1 MQPSPQLFVLI
12 HFSYNCP
19 KYVRKKKKP
28 LKISGFCRVGR
39 IALAHY
45 PKLIPKAPA
54 DRTTARTC
62 QEQKK
67 PDYCR
72 AFLSGWQDC
81 FSPTTPKLNPKAP
94 ADRTTARTCQ
104 EQKKP
109 DYCRAFLSA
118 WLDCFSPTTSKLIPN
133 APADRTTARTCHE
146 QQKPDYCR
154 AFLSGWQDSN
164 LRPPHPKCGA
174 IPGYATPRLGITF
187 LCGTNIQHIL
197 LLSRLYF

>member
-94 ADRTTARTCQ
+94 ADRTTARTCH
-104 EQKKP
+104 EQK
-109 DYCRAFLSA
+109 
-118 WLDCFSPTTSKLIPN
+118 
-133 APADRTTARTCHE
+133 
-146 QQKPDYCR
+146 KPDYCR

-197 LLSRLYF
+197 LLSRLYFRLLAKLLIDCKIIFTALPCGPCLGHKKIISI

>member
-94 ADRTTARTCQ
+94 ADRTTARTCH
-104 EQKKP
+104 EQK
-109 DYCRAFLSA
+109 
-118 WLDCFSPTTSKLIPN
+118 
-133 APADRTTARTCHE
+133 
-146 QQKPDYCR
+146 KPDYCR

-174 IPGYATPRLGITF
+174 IPGYATPRKGITF
-187 LCGTNIQHIL
+187 FLWHKDSVN
-197 LLSRLYF
+197 FNFVNMFF

>member
-72 AFLSGWQDC
+72 AFLSGWQD
-81 FSPTTPKLNPKAP
+81 
-94 ADRTTARTCQ
+94 
-104 EQKKP
+104 
-109 DYCRAFLSA
+109 
-118 WLDCFSPTTSKLIPN
+118 
-133 APADRTTARTCHE
+133 
-146 QQKPDYCR
+146 
-154 AFLSGWQDSN
+154 SN

-174 IPGYATPRLGITF
+174 IPGYATPRLGKI
-187 LCGTNIQHIL
+187 GRAHV
-197 LLSRLYF
+197 